1 MLPLGAYL
9 AVGAALFVIGAFGAL
24 ARKSAVAILIGLE
37 LMFNAALLNAVAFW
51 RYLHPQGFD
60 GTVFAIVILAVAA
73 AEVAVGL
80 ALFIAVY
87 RRFGTSDADQI
98 TLLKG

>member
-1 MLPLGAYL
+1 MVPLGAYL
-9 AVGAALFVIGAFGAL
+9 LLSAVLFTLGAFAAL

-51 RYLHPQGFD
+51 RHLHPQGFE

-87 RRFGTSDADQI
+87 RRFGTSDADDI
-98 TLLKG
+98 ALLRG

>member
-1 MLPLGAYL
+1 MVPLGAYL
-9 AVGAALFVIGAFGAL
+9 ALSAVLFAIGAFGAL
-24 ARKSAVAILIGLE
+24 ARKNAVAIFIGLE

-51 RYLHPQGFD
+51 RYLQPQGFD
-60 GTVFAIVILAVAA
+60 GTVFAIVILTVAA
-73 AEVAVGL
+73 AEAAVGL

-87 RRFGTSDADQI
+87 RRFGTVDADEI

>member
-9 AVGAALFVIGAFGAL
+9 TVGALLFVIGAFGAL

-87 RRFGTSDADQI
+87 RRFGTADADEI

>member
-1 MLPLGAYL
+1 MVPLGAYL
-9 AVGAALFVIGAFGAL
+9 LLAAVIFAIGAFGAL

-51 RYLHPQGFD
+51 RYLHPEGFE

-87 RRFGTSDADQI
+87 RRFGTADADQI
-98 TLLKG
+98 SLLRG